1 MKKTFLVTAIL
12 LFLGI
17 GLVRVTHASPPTE
30 EGDANW
36 CLTLRDFTK
45 PDLVTTRAIVSFYRE
60 PWSEWLRNFI
70 ANRFKVGAVHEPPL
84 PNDLR
89 VVYKA
94 TSANLVFVDNHF
106 KPKASMKAVMK
117 EFSGNIPKEEE
128 LKRLLQELEEARQN
142 LSNQFPA
149 GVDPDAVMVCPSREL
164 VGQTHRSAPTFF
176 ISGAPLEKDQEN
188 AVIHWAKLQKKAYER
203 LAEKGLEVD
212 STFTASFISLLK
224 SKTPYPGFS
233 WISFADNET
242 AIVGF
247 LKSDIL
253 QHPVGATHGLPL
265 KDAVSKYE
273 DLAKSSQ
280 IIVGATPCGCPKLKP
295 GSHGQAVTVGATH
308 VVALKKRL
316 IQEGYMEGTATGV
329 LDEKTRTALMDFQR
343 THFVTPDGT
352 VGQKTVEKMNIPY
365 EEKLKWI
372 RVTLEGIEEAPF
384 RLYNQFIWVNIPTF
398 SLEYYAD
405 GKLISRHKVIVG
417 RRDGKEIK
425 IRGKIVRWNNT
436 LPLVSEIKSVVINPR
451 WYVPDRIR
459 VELKEKAG
467 DDEFFFQKQ
476 GFVMLESARLYQLPG
491 GKNPL
496 GKVKFLFDN
505 PYGFFLHDTP
515 EQHLFK
521 RASRTISHGCVRVE
535 KALDLAKEILERDN
549 PKKAAQI
556 DTYLKKSDQTY
567 ITLEH
572 PIPIVITYFPVSV
585 SEDGLLEFGGDPY
598 GWADQIGFKGF
609 FYVKDAS

>member
-1 MKKTFLVTAIL
+1 MKKIFLAIAIL
-12 LFLGI
+12 LFLAPGVVHSED
-17 GLVRVTHASPPTE
+17 L
-30 EGDANW
+30 DANW

-45 PDLVTTRAIVSFYRE
+45 PDVITARAIISFYSE
-60 PWSEWLRNFI
+60 PWSEWLRHFI
-70 ANRFKVGAVHEPPL
+70 SGRFKGTEA
-84 PNDLR
+84 NDLR

-94 TSANLVFVDNHF
+94 NSANLVFVDKHF

-117 EFSGNIPKEEE
+117 EFSGNMPNEEE

-142 LSNQFPA
+142 LFNQFPA
-149 GVDPDAVMVCPSREL
+149 GVDLDAAMVCPSRDPEKK
-164 VGQTHRSAPTFF
+164 FF
-176 ISGAPLEKDQEN
+176 ISGVPLEKEQEN
-188 AVIHWAKLQKKAYER
+188 AVIRWAKLQKKAYER

-212 STFTASFISLLK
+212 SIFTASFISLLK
-224 SKTPYPGFS
+224 SKTSSPGFS

-247 LKSDIL
+247 LKSDAL
-253 QHPVGATHGLPL
+253 QHL
-265 KDAVSKYE
+265 KAYKILKNAENKYD

-280 IIVGATPCGCPKLKP
+280 VIVSIPEKLKP
-295 GSHGQAVTVGATH
+295 GSHGHAVTTVQ
-308 VVALKKRL
+308 KRL
-316 IQEGYMEGTATGV
+316 IQEGYMEGTPTGV
-329 LDEKTRTALMDFQR
+329 LDEKTKMALMDFQR

-352 VGQKTVEKMNIPY
+352 VGRKTVEKMNIPY

-372 RVTLEGIEEAPF
+372 RVTLKGIEEAPF
-384 RLYNQFIWVNIPTF
+384 MLYSQFIWVNIPTF
-398 SLEYYAD
+398 SLEYYVD

-417 RRDGKEIK
+417 RSDGKEIK

-436 LPLVSEIKSVVINPR
+436 LPLASEIKSVVINPR
-451 WYVPDRIR
+451 WYVPERIR
-459 VELKEKAG
+459 IELEKEAIN
-467 DDEFFFQKQ
+467 DEFYFQKR
-476 GFVMLESARLYQLPG
+476 GFRTLESTYSWGEPRLYQLPG

-515 EQHLFK
+515 EQYLFK

-556 DTYLKKSDQTY
+556 DTYLKRSDQTY
-567 ITLEH
+567 ITLER
-572 PIPIVITYFPVSV
+572 PIPIVITYFPASV

-598 GWADQIGFKGF
+598 GWAEQIGFKGF
-609 FYVKDAS
+609 FYVKDTP

>member
-17 GLVRVTHASPPTE
+17 GLANSE

-45 PDLVTTRAIVSFYRE
+45 PNLVTARAIVSFYRE

-70 ANRFKVGAVHEPPL
+70 ANRFKGTEA
-84 PNDLR
+84 NDLR

-117 EFSGNIPKEEE
+117 EFSGNIPNEEE
-128 LKRLLQELEEARQN
+128 LKRLLQELEEARQ
-142 LSNQFPA
+142 S
-149 GVDPDAVMVCPSREL
+149 

-176 ISGAPLEKDQEN
+176 ISGVDPDAVMVCPSREPDKNFFISGVPLEKDQEN

-253 QHPVGATHGLPL
+253 QHLQAYKVL

-280 IIVGATPCGCPKLKP
+280 IIVCRGRPMCLPAEKLKP
-295 GSHGQAVTVGATH
+295 GSHEQAVTTVQ
-308 VVALKKRL
+308 KRL

-343 THFVTPDGT
+343 IHFVTPDGT
-352 VGQKTVEKMNIPY
+352 VGPKTVEKMNIPY

-417 RRDGKEIK
+417 RSDGKEIK

-585 SEDGLLEFGGDPY
+585 SEEGLLEFGGDPY

>member
-1 MKKTFLVTAIL
+1 MKKIFLATAIL

-17 GLVRVTHASPPTE
+17 GLANSE

-45 PDLVTTRAIVSFYRE
+45 PDLVTARAIVSFYRE

-70 ANRFKVGAVHEPPL
+70 ANRFKGTEA
-84 PNDLR
+84 NDLR

-149 GVDPDAVMVCPSREL
+149 GVDPDAVMVCPSREPDKNL
-164 VGQTHRSAPTFF
+164 S

-188 AVIHWAKLQKKAYER
+188 TVIHWAKLQKKAYER

-253 QHPVGATHGLPL
+253 QHLQAYKVL

-280 IIVGATPCGCPKLKP
+280 IIVSIPEKLKP
-295 GSHGQAVTVGATH
+295 GSHGHAVTTVQ
-308 VVALKKRL
+308 KRL
-316 IQEGYMEGTATGV
+316 IQEGYMKGEATGV

-352 VGQKTVEKMNIPY
+352 VGPKTVEKMNIPY

-417 RRDGKEIK
+417 RGDGEEIK

-572 PIPIVITYFPVSV
+572 PIPIVVTYFPVSV

>member
-17 GLVRVTHASPPTE
+17 GLANSE

-45 PDLVTTRAIVSFYRE
+45 PDLVTARAIVSFYRE

-70 ANRFKVGAVHEPPL
+70 ANRFKGTEA
-84 PNDLR
+84 NDLR

-117 EFSGNIPKEEE
+117 EFSGNIPNEEE

-149 GVDPDAVMVCPSREL
+149 GVDPDAVMVCPSRE
-164 VGQTHRSAPTFF
+164 PDKNFF

-253 QHPVGATHGLPL
+253 QHLQAYKVL

-280 IIVGATPCGCPKLKP
+280 IIVCRGRPMCLPAEKLKP
-295 GSHGQAVTVGATH
+295 GSHGQAVTTVQ
-308 VVALKKRL
+308 KRL

-352 VGQKTVEKMNIPY
+352 VGPKTVEKMNIPY

-417 RRDGKEIK
+417 RSDGKEIK

>member
-1 MKKTFLVTAIL
+1 
-12 LFLGI
+12 
-17 GLVRVTHASPPTE
+17 
-30 EGDANW
+30 
-36 CLTLRDFTK
+36 
-45 PDLVTTRAIVSFYRE
+45 
-60 PWSEWLRNFI
+60 
-70 ANRFKVGAVHEPPL
+70 
-84 PNDLR
+84 
-89 VVYKA
+89 
-94 TSANLVFVDNHF
+94 
-106 KPKASMKAVMK
+106 
-117 EFSGNIPKEEE
+117 
-128 LKRLLQELEEARQN
+128 
-142 LSNQFPA
+142 
-149 GVDPDAVMVCPSREL
+149 
-164 VGQTHRSAPTFF
+164 
-176 ISGAPLEKDQEN
+176 
-188 AVIHWAKLQKKAYER
+188 
-203 LAEKGLEVD
+203 
-212 STFTASFISLLK
+212 
-224 SKTPYPGFS
+224 
-233 WISFADNET
+233 
-242 AIVGF
+242 
-247 LKSDIL
+247 
-253 QHPVGATHGLPL
+253 LPL

-280 IIVGATPCGCPKLKP
+280 IIVSIPEKLKP
-295 GSHGQAVTVGATH
+295 GSHGQAVTTVQ
-308 VVALKKRL
+308 KRL
-316 IQEGYMEGTATGV
+316 IQEGYMKGTATGV

-352 VGQKTVEKMNIPY
+352 VGPKTVEKMNIPY

-417 RRDGKEIK
+417 RGDGKEIK

-476 GFVMLESARLYQLPG
+476 GFVMLEPARLYQLPG

-549 PKKAAQI
+549 PKKAARI

>member
-1 MKKTFLVTAIL
+1 MKKIFLATAIL

-17 GLVRVTHASPPTE
+17 GLANSE

-45 PDLVTTRAIVSFYRE
+45 PDLVTARAIVSFYRE

-70 ANRFKVGAVHEPPL
+70 ANRFKGTEA
-84 PNDLR
+84 NDLR

-94 TSANLVFVDNHF
+94 TSTNLVFVDNHF

-117 EFSGNIPKEEE
+117 EFSGNIPNEEE

-149 GVDPDAVMVCPSREL
+149 GVDPDAVMVCPSRE
-164 VGQTHRSAPTFF
+164 PDKNFF
-176 ISGAPLEKDQEN
+176 ISGVPLEKDQEN

-224 SKTPYPGFS
+224 SKTSYPGFS

-253 QHPVGATHGLPL
+253 QHFQAYKVL

-280 IIVGATPCGCPKLKP
+280 IIVSIPEKLKP
-295 GSHGQAVTVGATH
+295 GSHGHAVTTVQ
-308 VVALKKRL
+308 KRL

-352 VGQKTVEKMNIPY
+352 VGPKTVEKMNIPY

-417 RRDGKEIK
+417 RSDGKEIK

-585 SEDGLLEFGGDPY
+585 SEEGLLEFGGDPY